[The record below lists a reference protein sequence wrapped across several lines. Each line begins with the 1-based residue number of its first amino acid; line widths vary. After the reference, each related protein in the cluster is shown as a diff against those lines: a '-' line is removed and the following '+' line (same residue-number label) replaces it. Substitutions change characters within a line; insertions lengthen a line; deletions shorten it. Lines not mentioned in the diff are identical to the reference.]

1 MSILNDP
8 VHRDD
13 PASLSPPPRYARHAV
28 SRIRQRG
35 RNRKDIDLILRHG
48 TPVDGNG
55 ILLRDDDVKRVT
67 QELLSQI
74 HQLNRLAGWKVI
86 IEGETIVTVYRT
98 RRAHQKRLLRKR

>member
-1 MSILNDP
+1 MLTSNDP

-13 PASLSPPPRYARHAV
+13 PASLLPPPRYARHAA
-28 SRIRQRG
+28 SRLRQRG
-35 RNRKDIDLILRHG
+35 RSQEDVDLIIRHG

-67 QELLSQI
+67 QELLGQI
-74 HQLNRLAGWKVI
+74 HRLNKLAGWKVVT
-86 IEGETIVTVYRT
+86 EGGTIVTVYRA